1 MQSRMSASVVALLA
15 ALLIS
20 RSLCLAPIEA
30 VGAKLYDS
38 ETGEQFYIRGI
49 AYSVVDGPDY
59 DALNNPA
66 QCKLD
71 AALMETLGVNTV
83 RVYTVGSD
91 NPHDECM
98 KYFDDA
104 EIYVL
109 IDLTT
114 PKTGFNRAEPEWT
127 MDMFTSFTKT
137 LDAFAKYG
145 NLLAVMVGNEVI
157 NDERSSVLAP
167 YIKAA
172 IRDIKAY
179 RDGQGYR
186 NIPVGYSAADVNSVR
201 LDTQN
206 YLACGSNISNHA
218 DFFSMNRYSWCG
230 DSTFTMS
237 GYSEMYDEAEDY
249 PVPIF
254 LSESGCNN
262 IGDSRFGDQEAI
274 LGPQMNDRYSGAVL
288 YEWKEERN
296 EYGVVSY
303 EFSTSAF
310 SYTGTGTPPAY
321 TPTPISPDFYNLQ
334 SHWNTL
340 TPTGTPSSDYTPT
353 YMEVSCPTSIGA
365 WSVRQ
370 AATLPTIDNL
380 VITTKPAA
388 SSSIAAGISSAQIV
402 AASSSPTAVPNTSS
416 GISSL
421 STGAKAAIGVG
432 IAVPLVV
439 VVLAVVAFFL
449 WRRRRRNKEAAAAD
463 KGPEYSEVTQNSQ
476 GGGVTEFFKPE
487 VEGNPVAQ
495 LHADDARHEL
505 GSQAVYQMGDQESEP
520 AELEATNRPQ
530 ELSNGPSVRRPSRD
544 NRP

>member
-1 MQSRMSASVVALLA
+1 MSASVVALLA

-38 ETGEQFYIRGI
+38 ESGEQFYIRGI
-49 AYSVVDGPDY
+49 AYSVVDGPNY
-59 DALNNPA
+59 DALSNPA

-83 RVYTVGSD
+83 RVYTVGSET
-91 NPHDECM
+91 PHDECM

-109 IDLTT
+109 IDLAT
-114 PKTGFNRAEPEWT
+114 PTTGFKRAEPEWT

-137 LDAFAKYG
+137 LDAFAKYN
-145 NLLAVMVGNEVI
+145 NLLAVIVGTEII
-157 NDERSSVLAP
+157 NDERSSIMAP

-186 NIPVGYSAADVNSVR
+186 RIPVGYSAADINSIR

-206 YLACGSNISNHA
+206 YLVCGSNVSNHA
-218 DFFSMNRYSWCG
+218 DFFSMNLYSWCG
-230 DSTFTMS
+230 NSTFIDS
-237 GYSEMYDEAEDY
+237 GYSEMYDEAENY

-288 YEWKEERN
+288 YEWKEESN
-296 EYGVVSY
+296 SYGVVSY
-303 EFSTSAF
+303 EFSTSAL
-310 SYTGTGTPPAY
+310 SYTGTGTPAAY

-353 YMEVSCPTSIGA
+353 YTEVSCPTSIGA

-388 SSSIAAGISSAQIV
+388 SSPVAADISATQIV
-402 AASSSPTAVPNTSS
+402 AAASSPTAIPNNTSS

-421 STGAKAAIGVG
+421 STGTKAAIGV
-432 IAVPLVV
+432 AVPLVV
-439 VVLAVVAFFL
+439 VALVVVAFFL
-449 WRRRRRNKEAAAAD
+449 WRWRRRRRNKEAAAAAAAD
-463 KGPEYSEVTQNSQ
+463 KGPEYSQVSQNSQ
-476 GGGVTEFFKPE
+476 GGGGVVTEFFKPE

-505 GSQAVYQMGDQESEP
+505 GSQAVYQMGDQEREP
-520 AELEATNRPQ
+520 AELEATNRPPQ
-530 ELSNGPSVRRPSRD
+530 ELSNGPSVRRLVER
-544 NRP
+544 

>member
-1 MQSRMSASVVALLA
+1 MSASVVALLA

-38 ETGEQFYIRGI
+38 ESGEQFYIRGI

-59 DALNNPA
+59 DTLSNPA

-83 RVYTVGSD
+83 RVYTVGSET
-91 NPHDECM
+91 PHDECM

-109 IDLTT
+109 IDLAT
-114 PKTGFNRAEPEWT
+114 PKTGFNRTEPEWT

-137 LDAFAKYG
+137 LDAFAKYN
-145 NLLAVMVGNEVI
+145 NLLAVIVSNEII
-157 NDERSSVLAP
+157 NDERSSVMAP
-167 YIKAA
+167 YVKAA

-186 NIPVGYSAADVNSVR
+186 KIPVGYSAADVNSIR

-206 YLACGSNISNHA
+206 YLVCGSNVSNHA

-230 DSTFTMS
+230 NSTFIES
-237 GYSEMYDEAEDY
+237 GYSEMYDEAENY

-288 YEWKEERN
+288 YEWKEEKNR
-296 EYGVVSY
+296 YGVISY

-310 SYTGTGTPPAY
+310 SYTGTGTPAAY

-353 YMEVSCPTSIGA
+353 STEVSCPTSIGA

-388 SSSIAAGISSAQIV
+388 SS
-402 AASSSPTAVPNTSS
+402 PTAIPNTSSSS

-421 STGAKAAIGVG
+421 STGTKAAIG
-432 IAVPLVV
+432 IAVPLGVV
-439 VVLAVVAFFL
+439 ALVVVAFFL
-449 WRRRRRNKEAAAAD
+449 WRRRRRRRRRNKEAAAAAAAH
-463 KGPEYSEVTQNSQ
+463 KGPEYSQVSQN
-476 GGGVTEFFKPE
+476 GVVTEFFKPE

-495 LHADDARHEL
+495 LHADDVRHEL
-505 GSQAVYQMGDQESEP
+505 ASQAVYQMGDQEREP
-520 AELEATNRPQ
+520 AELEATNIPPSPQ
-530 ELSNGPSVRRPSRD
+530 ELSNGPGVRRLVERL
-544 NRP
+544 